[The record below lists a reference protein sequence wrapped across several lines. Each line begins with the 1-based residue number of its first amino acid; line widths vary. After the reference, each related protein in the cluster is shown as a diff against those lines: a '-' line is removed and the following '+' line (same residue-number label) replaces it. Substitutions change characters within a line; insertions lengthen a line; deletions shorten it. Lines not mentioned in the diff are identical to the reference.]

1 MAYSDFSVAQVKKT
15 FGLVAH
21 SASLFADV
29 APVAPSDWLKETLK
43 YSFKLAIASSNEKA
57 RSEFILAPILI
68 ELERRNENTLSIYS
82 GKNLDV
88 DADSGLRGE
97 CDFILSKGDNPL
109 TIQTPIISLVEAK
122 KSDIELGLGECIAQ
136 MVDAQKFNQIEENP
150 IPVVY
155 GCVTT
160 GEDWQFLSLEENLI
174 RVDSRRY
181 YINELDKVLG
191 IFQSVVDKY

>member
-1 MAYSDFSVAQVKKT
+1 MAYSDFSVTQVKNAFELT
-15 FGLVAH
+15 AR

-29 APVAPSDWLKETLK
+29 EALAPSEWLKETLR
-43 YSFKLAIASSNEKA
+43 YSLKLALSSANEKA

-88 DADSGLRGE
+88 DAQSGLRGE
-97 CDFILSKGDNPL
+97 CDFILSKGNNPL

-122 KSDIELGLGECIAQ
+122 KSDIDLGLGQCIAQ
-136 MVDAQKFNQIEENP
+136 MVGAQKFNQMEGNEIP
-150 IPVVY
+150 IVY

-160 GEDWQFLSLEENLI
+160 GEDWQFLSLEGSLVT
-174 RVDSRRY
+174 VDSRRY
-181 YINELDKVLG
+181 YINELERVLG
-191 IFQSVVDKY
+191 IFQSVVDRY